1 MPGVHLMKNRR
12 AFLTGLPL
20 LSVIFLAACS
30 GSAQPGQAPAAP
42 AAQGESSAPTLAPTA
57 VPEYHPSGVLVDP
70 GNGASLNYY
79 DINGQL
85 VKTFAAPRN
94 TTLDPQN
101 VCLTG
106 SGTSGNSSVAVVFQS
121 LDPQAGLVM
130 TDGIQSS
137 SLRKTDTFFALAC
150 VPGQAALAFSEVSI
164 ENEIPRSSLYAEST
178 DNLGSLSPVLQSQ
191 DAETQTVFLPVAV
204 TAAAG
209 NPKGIWYTHSAW
221 GVGGADLIF
230 PITRGLDFY
239 DLSTKEKRNLL
250 DGNRNFQG
258 ISPDRQFAG
267 SVDFRSDGDLSMRAT
282 ELVSGRSID
291 FPLKAGSKRGAGYA
305 VFSPDNTYIA
315 WMEAG
320 GSLTSDP
327 PDFLATVR
335 VGSLANGTIEA
346 EVDATAAAQV
356 LKLERIAFLKPV
368 GWLDSQALLI
378 EARSAD
384 WQQAYLL
391 RFDLQSQSIAVF
403 SSGSFLGFSYS

>member
-1 MPGVHLMKNRR
+1 MPGLHFMKNRR
-12 AFLTGLPL
+12 TFLTGLL
-20 LSVIFLAACS
+20 FLSVIFLAACN
-30 GSAQPGQAPAAP
+30 GNAQPGQAPAAP
-42 AAQGESSAPTLAPTA
+42 PAQGESSAPTLAPTA

-70 GNGASLNYY
+70 GNGAGLNYY

-94 TTLDPQN
+94 TKLDPEN

-106 SGTSGNSSVAVVFQS
+106 SGTSGNTSVAVVFQS
-121 LDPQAGLVM
+121 LDAEAELVM

-164 ENEIPRSSLYAEST
+164 ENGIPYSSLYAESI
-178 DNLGSLSPVLQSQ
+178 DNLSSLSPVLQSK
-191 DAETQTVFLPVAV
+191 DAETQTVFMPVAV

-250 DGNRNFQG
+250 DESRNFQG

-282 ELVSGRSID
+282 ELASGRSTA

-305 VFSPDNTYIA
+305 VFSPDDAHIA

-346 EVDATAAAQV
+346 EVDATAAAQA
-356 LKLERIAFLKPV
+356 LNLERIAFLKPV
-368 GWLDSQALLI
+368 GWLDDHSLLM
-378 EARSAD
+378 EARSSD
-384 WQQAYLL
+384 WEQAYLL
-391 RFDLQSQSIAVF
+391 RFDLQSQGLALF
-403 SSGSFLGFSYS
+403 SPGSFLGFSYP